1 MEDQLLTKTESS
13 SVPLR
18 SSKEKKMK
26 LNRMQKM
33 AMLIILLS
41 VGTMFAGC
49 KNEDNNERGLNT
61 ALLYLVNDQTTPDAD
76 QIVCLTAYNLANSCV
91 SGSLQLFNPGT
102 GCSKATIGAVD
113 ATKGTTSEQ
122 MAALRECVRAA
133 VNDPIQPCNMPQ
145 FSYPTAGQVVT
156 NYIKAKCSVAEYTIA
171 PATVKTKQDITS
183 LLKY

>member
-1 MEDQLLTKTESS
+1 
-13 SVPLR
+13 
-18 SSKEKKMK
+18 MK
-26 LNRMQKM
+26 LNSMKKLTILLFISTM
-33 AMLIILLS
+33 AMITVS
-41 VGTMFAGC
+41 C
-49 KNEDNNERGLNT
+49 KTEDNSNRGLNT
-61 ALLYLVNDQTTPDAD
+61 ALLYLVNDRTTPDPD
-76 QIVCLTAYNLANSCV
+76 QVVCLQAYSLANSCV
-91 SGSLQLFNPGT
+91 SGSLQLFNAGV
-102 GCSKATIGAVD
+102 GCSKATIGSVD

-171 PATVKTKQDITS
+171 PATVKTKNDITS